1 MCDCCSQQES
11 SQSAA
16 GGIRTP
22 RKLEDVRGKERVPE
36 DREDREN
43 ERKTG
48 GEIMANNSQNWMND
62 MNYQIEVK
70 YCVSSKIN

>member
-1 MCDCCSQQES
+1 MVSFKTHL
-11 SQSAA
+11 
-16 GGIRTP
+16 IRI
-22 RKLEDVRGKERVPE
+22 PE
-36 DREDREN
+36 GEDREN

>member
-1 MCDCCSQQES
+1 MIQDNKISIWEKKLKDS
-11 SQSAA
+11 DNSMVSFKMHLI
-16 GGIRTP
+16 GI
-22 RKLEDVRGKERVPE
+22 PE
-36 DREDREN
+36 GEDREN
-43 ERKTG
+43 EGKTVS